1 MFDTIRLARLGRAPR
16 SLSPILLSLLPAVL
30 LTGATT
36 PTMVKGDSRHS
47 LSLQTHS
54 LSLQTVA
61 SAFGRAGLALDHLQ
75 RQPVGG
81 DAAPGGPPPT
91 ERAAWGFVL
100 HNQSHGD
107 GRLLIFATLRGRDVK
122 AVWFHHMGAR
132 ILVRDNVI
140 VWLDHALA
148 PAIVSRCQHTLN
160 GIG

>member
-36 PTMVKGDSRHS
+36 PTMVKGASRHS
-47 LSLQTHS
+47 LSLQT
-54 LSLQTVA
+54 VA
-61 SAFGRAGLALDHLQ
+61 FAFGRAGLALDHLQ